1 MGAREAHALIAHP
14 STTTRTRPWNE
25 AMPCALHPA
34 CQPPSGVAL
43 FERGWLDLYC
53 DGAGISSSPLIY
65 QSGPD
70 LAHSQRMVEE
80 HGHDRTGAQQESP
93 AEREAKKNPAEKQD
107 LEKPS
112 EGRDEPPAETVEN
125 GKRSPDSPWMGGG

>member
-25 AMPCALHPA
+25 AMPCVLHPA
-34 CQPPSGVAL
+34 CQPPSGVA
-43 FERGWLDLYC
+43 R
-53 DGAGISSSPLIY
+53 

-80 HGHDRTGAQQESP
+80 HGNDRTGAQQESP
-93 AEREAKKNPAEKQD
+93 AEREATKNPAEKQD